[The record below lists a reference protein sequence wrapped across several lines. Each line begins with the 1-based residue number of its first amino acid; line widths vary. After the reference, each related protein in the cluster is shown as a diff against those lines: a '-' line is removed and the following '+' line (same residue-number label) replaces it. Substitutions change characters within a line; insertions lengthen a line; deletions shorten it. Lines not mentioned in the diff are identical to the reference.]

1 MFPDLGLYLVEQG
14 QKDPFEL
21 AVFNH
26 LMLGE
31 DRVLGWRTL
40 WRNSPMW
47 SRMGCSSGISEKF
60 QG

>member
-1 MFPDLGLYLVEQG
+1 MFPDLGLYLVELG
-14 QKDPFEL
+14 PKDPFEL

-40 WRNSPMW
+40 WRNP
-47 SRMGCSSGISEKF
+47 RIPNIRT
-60 QG
+60 